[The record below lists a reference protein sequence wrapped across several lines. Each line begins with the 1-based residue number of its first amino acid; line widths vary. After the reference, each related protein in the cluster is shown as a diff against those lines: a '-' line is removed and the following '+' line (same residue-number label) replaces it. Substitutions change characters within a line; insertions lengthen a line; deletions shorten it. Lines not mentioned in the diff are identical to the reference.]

1 MIWALAVVGYALI
14 GLFTA
19 RRIFTYAVK
28 SGEYENI
35 YGEVDTHTSMF
46 FGGVF
51 WPFVPVILACWG
63 IGALLT
69 SNPPETNRQREA
81 REAAEKRE
89 MKAKIERLEK
99 ELGVGK

>member
-1 MIWALAVVGYALI
+1 MIWALAVVGYVLI

-28 SGEYENI
+28 HDEYEGF
-35 YGEVDTHTSMF
+35 YGEADTHMSMF